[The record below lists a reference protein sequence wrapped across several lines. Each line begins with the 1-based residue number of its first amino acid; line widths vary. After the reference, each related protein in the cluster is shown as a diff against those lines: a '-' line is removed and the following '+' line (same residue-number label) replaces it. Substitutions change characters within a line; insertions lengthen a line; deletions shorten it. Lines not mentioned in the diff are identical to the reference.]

1 MVSAVLV
8 LSLGTV
14 LGIKSYNSINLTSLM
29 GANLEALSSGDIT
42 HKWPTSNEGTCGY
55 VNFYNIDGYRDIR
68 CGISY
73 QTLCYW
79 VGNDKSGADNWC
91 CDNCAST
98 WYCGN

>member
-29 GANLEALSSGDIT
+29 GANLEALTFGDT
-42 HKWPTSNEGTCGY
+42 VRYPTYNEGTCGF
-55 VNFYNIDGYRDIR
+55 VSLYNSYGYREIM

-73 QTLCYW
+73 QTLCYM
-79 VGNDKSGADNWC
+79 VGDNKEDADNWC
-91 CDNCAST
+91 CDSCAST
-98 WYCGN
+98 WYCGS